1 MLSNS
6 TEDFDRVLPRIEI
19 SSRHPD
25 VMSPDVLLSIAVTLA
40 TPLHGSVYAAVY

>member
-19 SSRHPD
+19 SSRH
-25 VMSPDVLLSIAVTLA
+25 VMPPDVLLSIAVILA
-40 TPLHGSVYAAVY
+40 TPLHGSGYTAVY